1 MNDHTSAPITE
12 WLNQLAGDDRVL
24 ADRVFALLYQPLRR
38 LATARM
44 AGERAGHTLTPTA
57 LVHEAWLRIHGGAP
71 VAINDRRHFLAVAAR
86 VMRQIL
92 IDHARARGRDKRGG
106 GNARDTLDQALAD
119 PGHDPQSLLAIDQAL
134 TQLAAIDP
142 DMAQLVELRFFAGLD
157 IREIAAVLGKS
168 ARGVNRDWTAAR
180 AWLGRALSA

>member
-1 MNDHTSAPITE
+1 MNPESAPITE
-12 WLNQLAGDDRVL
+12 WLNQLAGDDRIL
-24 ADRVFALLYQPLRR
+24 ADRVFALLYQPLCR

-57 LVHEAWLRIHGGAP
+57 LVHEAWLRIHDGAP
-71 VAINDRRHFLAVAAR
+71 IAIHDRRHFLAVAAR

-106 GNARDTLDQALAD
+106 GSTHSTLDQALAD
-119 PGHDPQSLLAIDQAL
+119 PGGDPQTLLAIDQAL

-142 DMAQLVELRFFAGLD
+142 DMAQVVELRFFTGLD
-157 IREIAAVLGKS
+157 IREVAAVLGKS
-168 ARGVNRDWTAAR
+168 ERSVNRDWTAAR
-180 AWLGRALSA
+180 AWLGRALAG